1 MWNGPPISN
10 IPPAH
15 QVGNEILQQLLLLPQ
30 VLPRKPIDAS
40 TAIILGKSARSGPA
54 PSLSMV
60 MEDLVLAKDLV
71 AIDFKTQTFLTGVS
85 NSDILSAM
93 ILSMSSE
100 DWISQRN
107 LYGVFDILATPRGI
121 SLCRFDLDD
130 PGSINTERWSTAW
143 TPPGGVSHAHMEF
156 YGSSQQLYFFDGEC
170 EEAWVLKPNVIHACL
185 SLTTSMH
192 LGTRFWSYDH
202 SHESFQIMRWI
213 VAWLTDYR
221 THHVLTEDARKELHT
236 VHQELAAW
244 KRLVKEFPQ
253 DPRARAVR
261 EQVASI
267 QKDVDAL
274 ERILRVYE
282 EEVVDSNTGPRK
294 KRKGH
299 S

>member
-40 TAIILGKSARSGPA
+40 TAIILGKSARSG
-54 PSLSMV
+54 
-60 MEDLVLAKDLV
+60 
-71 AIDFKTQTFLTGVS
+71 
-85 NSDILSAM
+85 
-93 ILSMSSE
+93 
-100 DWISQRN
+100 
-107 LYGVFDILATPRGI
+107 
-121 SLCRFDLDD
+121 
-130 PGSINTERWSTAW
+130 
-143 TPPGGVSHAHMEF
+143 
-156 YGSSQQLYFFDGEC
+156 
-170 EEAWVLKPNVIHACL
+170 
-185 SLTTSMH
+185 
-192 LGTRFWSYDH
+192 
-202 SHESFQIMRWI
+202 
-213 VAWLTDYR
+213 
-221 THHVLTEDARKELHT
+221 
-236 VHQELAAW
+236 
-244 KRLVKEFPQ
+244 
-253 DPRARAVR
+253 R